1 MDALAWP
8 SIRCTALALA
18 PADTASEAAVWRR
31 SWGVMAGKVSSA
43 SRQAATAG
51 AKTRLRQLLLRSTL
65 PWVRIHKLH
74 IDPSRV
80 PPGDMFDIFDV
91 DIDTII
97 HVELRRKLASEIVE
111 NDPARN
117 TAAKQRQLTELRHV
131 TADLRQIADG
141 VVAAGLPLGGK
152 PGRAIDEAY
161 ENLRI
166 AVNEAHPKAGDPSPA
181 LLDEIIDRNLT
192 PTVPT
197 DYTHWKPNHSIIEAP
212 DVVIDHGGFDAI
224 IGNPPRSS
232 AGRRSPARWGPTFA
246 TGSSMWLPVGCEG
259 VLTRWPT
266 SSCAPPRCC
275 RRTAAWV

>member
-1 MDALAWP
+1 
-8 SIRCTALALA
+8 
-18 PADTASEAAVWRR
+18 
-31 SWGVMAGKVSSA
+31 
-43 SRQAATAG
+43 
-51 AKTRLRQLLLRSTL
+51 
-65 PWVRIHKLH
+65 
-74 IDPSRV
+74 
-80 PPGDMFDIFDV
+80 MFDIFDV

-117 TAAKQRQLTELRHV
+117 TAAKQRQLTELRRV
-131 TADLRQIADG
+131 AADLRQIADG

-181 LLDEIIDRNLT
+181 LLDEIIDRSLT

-197 DYTHWKPNHSIIEAP
+197 DYTHWKPNHWIIEAP

-224 IGNPPRSS
+224 IGNPPFLGGQKITGALGTDIRDWLVNVVAGGMRGSADQVAYFFLRAASLLQANGSLGLIATNTVGQGDTRQVGLDAMVADGFTITRAIQSRSWPVAS
-232 AGRRSPARWGPTFA
+232 AS
-246 TGSSMWLPVGCEG
+246 LE
-259 VLTRWPT
+259 
-266 SSCAPPRCC
+266 
-275 RRTAAWV
+275 